1 MRDGLTTALSCVALS
16 SALLFG
22 GCGSQGG
29 VTSNNN
35 GMTGTSADTDRPA
48 TPNAELLWSASVPNG
63 GGSLASAQLD
73 GDVLVFQS
81 SDREVSAWTKDGLQP
96 RWTFRQIDG
105 DALYAPSVGPS
116 AVGVV
121 TRDRLWAIDVV
132 TGARLSSG
140 EITFTPA
147 AAPALSAST
156 CYFPALSDNRVY
168 AVDLASGDTGWRR
181 RLGAAI
187 AASPVVAGPVGKPIL
202 VVATEDGGLVAFPAV
217 SYDSQAPDALWQ
229 RFVPGDIT
237 SELSMSIDRDLVF
250 VSSTDKV
257 LYALDAA
264 TGEQRWA
271 FYSKKPLQGTAVHMR
286 AKNGDSLVFQHA
298 DGMLHALDAATGKER
313 WRIEGATRP
322 VCEWGGAFLLLGP
335 GNTLRRVSA
344 ETGETIGAGTANGAF
359 VLTDPVGGH
368 LMQADGNWQLEVSR
382 YRPW

>member
-1 MRDGLTTALSCVALS
+1 MRDGLTTALSCLALS
-16 SALLFG
+16 STLLFA

-29 VTSNNN
+29 VTSNN
-35 GMTGTSADTDRPA
+35 GMTGTTAETDRPA

-63 GGSLASAQLD
+63 GGSLASARLD
-73 GDVLVFQS
+73 GDVIVFQS
-81 SDREVSAWTKDGLQP
+81 SDREVSAWTKEGLQP

-105 DALYAPSVGPS
+105 AALYPPVVGPS

-140 EITFTPA
+140 EIAFTPA

-156 CYFPALSDNRVY
+156 CYFPALSDNRIY
-168 AVDLASGDTGWRR
+168 AVDLATGDTGWRR

-187 AASPVVAGPVGKPIL
+187 AAAPVVAGPTGKPIL
-202 VVATEDGGLVAFPAV
+202 VVATEDGGLVAFPAL
-217 SYDSQAPDALWQ
+217 SYDSPAPDALWQ

-237 SELSMSIDRDLVF
+237 SALSMSIDRDLVF
-250 VSSTDKV
+250 VASTDKV

-271 FYSKKPLQGTAVHMR
+271 FYSKHPLEGVAVHMR
-286 AKNGDSLVFQHA
+286 AKSGDSLVFQHSN
-298 DGMLHALDAATGKER
+298 GVLHALDAATGKER
-313 WRIEGATRP
+313 WRVEGATRP
-322 VCEWGGAFLLLGP
+322 VCEWGGGFLLLGP
-335 GNTLRRVSA
+335 GATLRRVSA
-344 ETGETIGAGTANGAF
+344 DTGETVGVGNATGSL
-359 VLTDPVGGH
+359 VLTDRVGGY
-368 LMQADGNWQLEVSR
+368 LMQANDNWQLEVSR